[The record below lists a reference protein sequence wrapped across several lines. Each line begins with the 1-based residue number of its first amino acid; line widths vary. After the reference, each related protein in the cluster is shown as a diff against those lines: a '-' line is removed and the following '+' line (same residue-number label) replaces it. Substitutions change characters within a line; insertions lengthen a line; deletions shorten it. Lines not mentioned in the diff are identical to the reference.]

1 MADGHGIAQAL
12 GDELEGDV
20 VAPGD
25 SGWDDAR
32 RAWNLT
38 ADQNPAAVAF
48 VTSADDVAATIRI
61 ARDGGLGVA
70 PQGTGHGAA
79 PMGPL
84 DEVVLVKTERMNRVE
99 VDADAHTAR
108 VEAGVLWLALLEA
121 CDPAGLAALAGSSP
135 DVGVVG
141 YSLGGGLGWLGRSHG
156 LACNSVTGFDV
167 VTADGEARRVDAD
180 SEPDLFWA
188 MRGGGGNFAIVTAM
202 DIALVPAREVYAG
215 SVVVS
220 AESAREIIQGY
231 REWAAGVPEEM
242 TSIVR
247 LLHLPPIPEVPE
259 PLRDRP
265 VVTIGACYLGSED
278 EGVELL
284 APIRALA
291 EPIMDLF
298 TAMPAS
304 GLVRVH
310 MDPEQPVP
318 GLVHGALL
326 GELDERAVDAF
337 VDVAGP
343 ESGSPLLSAELRQ
356 LGGALSRPAEGAGA
370 LSHLDAGFVFNGVG
384 MPMAPGMA
392 EGIHAHLDRVNEA
405 LGDWI
410 AKGVYFNFVERPLAF
425 DDLFSSEVGQRL
437 SEVKREWDPDNVIR
451 ANHAVPA
458 AA

>member
-1 MADGHGIAQAL
+1 MSDQSKIAGAL
-12 GDELEGDV
+12 RAELRGDV

-32 RAWNLT
+32 QAWNLT

-48 VTSADDVAATIRI
+48 AASADDVASTVRI
-61 ARDGGLGVA
+61 ARDAGLGVA
-70 PQGTGHGAA
+70 AQGTGHGAA
-79 PMGPL
+79 PMAPL
-84 DEVVLVKTERMNRVE
+84 DEVVLLKTERMNGVE
-99 VDADAHTAR
+99 VDADARTAR
-108 VEAGVLWLALLEA
+108 VEAGTQWLALLEV
-121 CDPAGLAALAGSSP
+121 CDPAGLAGLAGSSP

-141 YSLGGGLGWLGRSHG
+141 YSLGGGLGWLGRCHG
-156 LACNSVTGFDV
+156 FSCNSVTGFDV

-188 MRGGGGNFAIVTAM
+188 MRGGGGNFGIVTAM
-202 DIALVPAREVYAG
+202 DIALVPASQIYAG
-215 SVVVS
+215 SVVLP
-220 AESAREIIQGY
+220 AEGARDILQAY
-231 REWAAGVPEEM
+231 REWAAGVPEEL
-242 TSIVR
+242 TTVAR
-247 LLHLPPIPEVPE
+247 FLHLPPIPEVPE

-265 VVTIGACYLGSED
+265 VVTIGACYLGPED
-278 EGVELL
+278 EGAELV
-284 APIRALA
+284 APMRGLA

-304 GLVRVH
+304 GLVRVA
-310 MDPEQPVP
+310 MDPEEPVP
-318 GLVHGALL
+318 GLVHGALVRD
-326 GELDERAVDAF
+326 LDERAVDAF

-343 ESGSPLLSAELRQ
+343 ESGSPLLQAELRQ
-356 LGGALSRPAEGAGA
+356 LGGALSRPAENAGA

-392 EGIHAHLDRVNEA
+392 EAITAHLDKVNEA
-405 LGDWI
+405 LGDWL
-410 AKGVYFNFVERPLAF
+410 AKGAYLNFVERPTAF